1 MKHFSLSNKWIP
13 IGIGLLLT
21 LITAYLS
28 ISPPPVFRSVLQ
40 QLNNATYDSRQ
51 TLLLPKIAKP
61 QYPIAI
67 VDIDEKSLKAEGR
80 WPWPRN
86 KISDLLQQLYAQGA
100 TVIAFDMLFPEPEP
114 NIASSMLKYLEKS
127 QLATPAITR
136 SIINVTPYFDNDALF
151 AKTIAAGND
160 KVVLATFFD
169 NANYQPVGLLP
180 APLMQ
185 LSSAQANDLVLSP
198 MKTYIANVP
207 VLENAAGHAGF
218 MSIIPDS
225 DGIIRHY
232 SLVMRYGNN
241 LYPSLALE
249 AVRQYL
255 LLNSTPLDIKKLG
268 NHDVIESIRLGK
280 EPIATEA
287 DGRVFIPYV
296 GAAKSFP
303 YFSATDVLNKRIQP
317 NALQNTLVFVGT
329 SAIGLNDIRSTSI
342 AGVYPG
348 VEIHANI
355 AEGLFRGHFPY
366 VPAWAPGAEL
376 IFILIAG
383 ILLSMLLVYVG
394 PLWNLFITL
403 SSFAGLFLGSAWLWK
418 ATGIILP
425 IVLPLMQIFLLAIFN
440 MIYGFFAETR
450 KRFEL
455 RRVFT
460 QYVPPDH
467 VDEIL
472 KHPDDIAGLS
482 GERKLMTVLF
492 MDIRHFTTI
501 SEKLSIVELKKLLNF
516 FFTEMTKI
524 IFKHGGTVDKY
535 VGDMIMAF
543 WGAPLDD
550 QLHAQHALAAALDMQ
565 LATEKLQAQLKNMNL
580 PAVHIGIGINTGM
593 MDVGDMGS
601 SYRRAYTVL
610 GDAVNLASRLE
621 SLTKYY
627 GVGIIVGEQTYAANK
642 TSVLFR
648 ELDRV
653 QVKGKELS
661 VTIYTPTND
670 APETIKL
677 YHDALHHYYRK
688 HWDQASEIFN
698 ELRRDTLSVSPGDA
712 RSASLQNLC
721 EIYLER
727 IRAFKSHPPAD
738 DWNGV
743 WVLQEK

>member
-1 MKHFSLSNKWIP
+1 MKHFSISSKWIP

-21 LITAYLS
+21 LITAYLLV
-28 ISPPPVFRSVLQ
+28 SPPPVFRNVLQ
-40 QLNNATYDSRQ
+40 QLNNATYDARQ
-51 TLLLPKIAKP
+51 TISLPKIAKP
-61 QYPIAI
+61 EYPIAI

-80 WPWPRN
+80 WPWPRD
-86 KISDLLQQLYAQGA
+86 KVAQLLSELYAQGA
-100 TVIAFDMLFPEPEP
+100 TVVAFDMLFPEPEQ
-114 NIASSMLKYLEKS
+114 NIASRMLSYLEKS
-127 QLATPAITR
+127 QLATPGIQKSITD
-136 SIINVTPYFDNDALF
+136 VTPYFDNDALF
-151 AKTIAAGND
+151 AKIIASGNN
-160 KVVLATFFD
+160 KVVLGTFFD

-180 APLMQ
+180 APLME
-185 LSSAQANDLVLSP
+185 LSSTQANDLVLAP
-198 MKTYIANVP
+198 MKTYIANIP
-207 VLENAAGHAGF
+207 ILENAAGHAGF

-232 SLVMRYGNN
+232 SLVMRYQNN
-241 LYPSLALE
+241 MYPSLALE
-249 AVRQYL
+249 AVRLYL
-255 LLNSTPLDIKKLG
+255 LLNSTPLEISKLG
-268 NHDVIESIRLGK
+268 NHDVIESIKLGK
-280 EPIATEA
+280 EPIATDI
-287 DGRVFIPYV
+287 DGRVFIPYI
-296 GAAKSFP
+296 GRAKSFP
-303 YFSATDVLNKRIQP
+303 YFSATDVLNKNIKA
-317 NALQNTLVFVGT
+317 NSLQNTLVFVGT

-366 VPAWAPGAEL
+366 VPVWAPGAEL
-376 IFILIAG
+376 VFIILIG
-383 ILLSMLLVYVG
+383 ILLSIVFVYVG

-403 SSFAGLFLGSAWLWK
+403 VSFAGLFLGSAWLWK
-418 ATGIILP
+418 TTGIILP

-460 QYVPPDH
+460 QYVPPGH

-550 QLHAQHALAAALDMQ
+550 KSHAQHALAAALDMQ
-565 LATEKLQAQLKNMNL
+565 AVTEKLQAQLKNMNL
-580 PAVHIGIGINTGM
+580 PEVHIGVGINTGM

-627 GVGIIVGEQTYAANK
+627 GVGIIVGEQTFELNK
-642 TSVLFR
+642 ASVTFR

-653 QVKGKELS
+653 QVKGKASS
-661 VTIYTPTND
+661 VTIYTPSNES
-670 APETIKL
+670 PETIKL
-677 YHDALHHYYRK
+677 YHDALYAYYQQDWLTAK
-688 HWDQASEIFN
+688 KLFT
-698 ELRRDTLSVSPGDA
+698 TLNQP
-712 RSASLQNLC
+712 LF
-721 EIYLER
+721 LER
-727 IRAFKSHPPAD
+727 ITYFMQNPPSK